1 MTPPTRTRL
10 VSQSPGNMPPFFA
23 YSAELRSR
31 SVSEAS
37 QTGSISQPY
46 VRRGSATIDALARG
60 LRKKSEVEV
69 VLSGKHEFV
78 RTYSTFDQIQGHV
91 ELKFERDTIIS
102 DMTVSLEGQSN
113 TYVEKIAAASPT
125 TGRTTGKHTFL
136 RVQQPISAES
146 LPENMLARAHQVYT
160 VPFTFVVPDRL
171 LTYICA
177 HKVDNDETRKEHL
190 QVPPSLGDPM
200 LAGKG
205 NVLMD
210 DLSPDMAKVGYCVK
224 ARVSKASPSSGR
236 CYDMEEKACR
246 IRICPAREEAP
257 PLPVEE
263 KSNSWRL
270 RKEKNVRKGVF
281 NIGKKLGRL
290 TAEVA
295 QPKSL
300 RLPSANSTTNT
311 PVTTMA
317 AVTLRF
323 DPASQQEQPPQLG
336 NLAARLKVYTFFGA
350 AAYKQIPETSA
361 CDAWSVLHGLYPETV
376 PLSCRNVGGVSW
388 TKHDPENRSKSFA
401 SETSTNADDA
411 CISRRESTLST
422 DSSSSTTTVPA
433 PSSAYDS
440 SLPFYSA
447 RVLVPISLPRQGD
460 SNDEG
465 SPSSPKTPISRGN
478 KKIIFVPTFHSCI
491 ISRSY
496 GLELGLSF
504 TPVNSSGNTTNALNS
519 SSVTLLSPIQIS
531 QEGSTAPPADY
542 AEGRLDLSL
551 VEGTDEYDEA
561 MARHLDHELNFT
573 NPFRNRYSTADA
585 IPEYEEVQTLHTN
598 PARLPRHASMA
609 VVPSAAAH
617 LSDEQ
622 PPEYYNS
629 PFQANPATV
638 IPPPIGGRRVSV
650 RS

>member
-1 MTPPTRTRL
+1 
-10 VSQSPGNMPPFFA
+10 MPSLFNSGA
-23 YSAELRSR
+23 TLRSR
-31 SVSEAS
+31 SVSESS
-37 QTGSISQPY
+37 QNGSPTLPY

-91 ELKFERDTIIS
+91 ELKFDRDTIIN

-113 TYVEKIAAASPT
+113 TFVEKIAAASPT

-136 RVQQPISAES
+136 RVQQPISAEC
-146 LPENMLARAHQVYT
+146 LPENMLARAQETYT

-171 LTYICA
+171 LPYVCA
-177 HKVDNDETRKEHL
+177 HRINNEETRKQHL
-190 QVPPSLGDPM
+190 QVPPSLGDPL

-210 DLSPDMAKVGYCVK
+210 DLAPDMAKIGYCIK
-224 ARVSKASPSSGR
+224 ARVTKASPTTGR
-236 CYDMEEKACR
+236 AYDIEEKTHR
-246 IRICPAREEAP
+246 IRISPAKEESP
-257 PLPVEE
+257 PLSVDDTS
-263 KSNSWRL
+263 KTWSL

-281 NIGKKLGRL
+281 SIGKKLGRL
-290 TAEVA
+290 SAQVA

-300 RLPSANSTTNT
+300 RLPPATSNSHA

-323 DPASQQEQPPQLG
+323 DPASSSEQPPQLG

-350 AAYKQIPETSA
+350 AAYKQIPEVSS
-361 CDAWSVLHGLYPETV
+361 CDAWSVLHGLYPMTV
-376 PLSCRNVGGVSW
+376 PLSCRNIGGVSW
-388 TKHDPENRSKSFA
+388 TKHDPEDRSKSFA
-401 SETSTNADDA
+401 SNDADDN
-411 CISRRESTLST
+411 CISRRESTIST
-422 DSSSSTTTVPA
+422 DSSSSTESIPA
-433 PSSAYDS
+433 ASSAYDP
-440 SLPFYSA
+440 SLPFYTA
-447 RVLVPISLPRQGD
+447 RVLVPISLPKQGD
-460 SNDEG
+460 GDENEASTSVKSPVNRG
-465 SPSSPKTPISRGN
+465 S

-504 TPVNSSGNTTNALNS
+504 TPVNSQGSPTSALSS
-519 SSVTLLSPIQIS
+519 SSVTLLSPIQVS
-531 QEGSTAPPADY
+531 QEGSSTPPADY
-542 AEGRLDLSL
+542 AQIPLDLSL

-561 MARHLDHELNFT
+561 MARHLDQELNFS
-573 NPFRNRYSTADA
+573 NPFRNNNSEIADV
-585 IPEYEEVQTLHTN
+585 IPEYEEVQTVQMD

-609 VVPSAAAH
+609 VVPSSTSSASA
-617 LSDEQ
+617 SQER

-629 PFQANPATV
+629 PFQVNPAAASV
-638 IPPPIGGRRVSV
+638 PPPPLGGRRVSV